1 MVQNGMVN
9 TSTAVRPAPPP
20 ASAIVVAPEL
30 IVVWK
35 KPVTTTAVHDSGLSG
50 LRSQSSTANT
60 NAIATNV
67 RSTL

>member
-20 ASAIVVAPEL
+20 ASAIVVAPKL

-35 KPVTTTAVHDSGLSG
+35 KPVTMTAIQDSGLSG
-50 LRSQSSTANT
+50 LRSRNSTANT
-60 NAIATNV
+60 SAMATNV
-67 RSTL
+67 RSML